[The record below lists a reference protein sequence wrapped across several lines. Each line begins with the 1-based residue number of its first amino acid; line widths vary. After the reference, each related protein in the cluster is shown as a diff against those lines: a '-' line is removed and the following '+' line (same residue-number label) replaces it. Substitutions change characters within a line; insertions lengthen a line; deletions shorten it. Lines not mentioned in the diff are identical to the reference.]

1 VTKLRA
7 IFRRHERRV
16 WILWAIGVVVL
27 VLTPYALSD
36 PALWIFVFD
45 PELLALFTL
54 VGVALLRE
62 TLSLHVVHLRAILAL
77 RRLAAAPRRE
87 TPGPVAGVSPKP
99 GSDHEEAMRDGDCR
113 PADVHD
119 VVLHAQLDVAAP
131 G

>member
-7 IFRRHERRV
+7 IFRRHEHRV
-16 WILWAIGVVVL
+16 RVLWAIGVVVL

-62 TLSLHVVHLRAILAL
+62 SLSLHVVHLRAILAL
-77 RRLAAAPRRE
+77 RR
-87 TPGPVAGVSPKP
+87 
-99 GSDHEEAMRDGDCR
+99 
-113 PADVHD
+113 
-119 VVLHAQLDVAAP
+119 
-131 G
+131 